1 MSYSLIIFD
10 WDGTLI
16 DSAGTI
22 VECIQQASADL
33 GLEVPDRERASH
45 VIGLGLKDSLRLAVP
60 GLPAERY
67 AEFVELYRRHFMA
80 REDAIRLFPGI
91 EGLLK
96 TLSQTRLLAIATGKS
111 RRGLERA
118 LRASGLG
125 SYFSASR
132 CADET
137 TPKPD
142 PAMLQEIME
151 ELSTPV
157 EHALMI
163 GDTSHD
169 MEMARGAGVDA
180 VAGTYGAP
188 PQPAPGAC
196 RPRGCL
202 SRVTAPA
209 QSVGPNAPSAPP
221 APA

>member
-33 GLEVPDRERASH
+33 GLEVPDRGRASH
-45 VIGLGLKDSLRLAVP
+45 VIGLGLHDSLRLAVP

-67 AEFVELYRRHFMA
+67 AEFAGLYRKHFLA

-96 TLSQTRLLAIATGKS
+96 SLSQTRLLLQATGLK
-111 RRGLERA
+111 A
-118 LRASGLG
+118 
-125 SYFSASR
+125 YFSASR
-132 CADET
+132 CADES
-137 TPKPD
+137 TPKPQ
-142 PAMLQEIME
+142 PTMLLEIID
-151 ELSTPV
+151 ELKIPV
-157 EHALMI
+157 PDSLMI

-180 VAGTYGAP
+180 LAVTYGAHAE
-188 PQPAPGAC
+188 PALRAC
-196 RPRGCL
+196 GPRACV
-202 SRVTAPA
+202 SSVTALREWLER
-209 QSVGPNAPSAPP
+209 NA
-221 APA
+221 